1 MSSSNTFL
9 SIPGEI
15 SVLIYILFSFFL
27 FLFFFFLVV
36 RLLMPFFLVS
46 ALAEASDEVTGWRKW
61 TRGNWVGKRLRP

>member
-9 SIPGEI
+9 SISGEI

-27 FLFFFFLVV
+27 FLFFLVV